1 MLMLLKLA
9 FRNLLRNRERTLLG
23 LLMIVGSTSGLILF
37 RAFADDTIQVLELI
51 STEMHFGHLQ
61 VAKESFWENQYKTN
75 AERVVQNYDQ
85 LKKDLQQIDSSITS
99 VSGRISIQGLM
110 SNGQKTENVSVIG
123 FEVQTEKGVR
133 DAMMLHEGTY
143 FTEKKYKDEILIGHL
158 LAKRL
163 NLKINDVVTIV
174 VNSFDDVINAKD
186 FVYVG
191 SIGTGA
197 EEIDKYFSYI
207 DLSAMQD
214 LLQTQSVDNVV
225 IRLKNKKELS
235 KTSFLIQS
243 KLEQSYP
250 GHKVR
255 DWLSLAELFRKVKSF
270 YDSQNLII
278 QLILV
283 SVVVL
288 GILNS
293 VSMSVIERIGEIG
306 TLRALGTDSQKVIQM
321 IVSEV
326 LMLSLAG
333 VIIGSVT
340 ALFIGYLIN
349 ISEIYT
355 EIPGASMPMKINFL
369 FSITSF
375 IQSSILIV
383 LTTTIASLLPV
394 MKAVRINIV
403 EALRRNI

>member
-1 MLMLLKLA
+1 MLIKLA
-9 FRNLLRNRERTLLG
+9 FRNLMRNRERTLLG
-23 LLMIVGSTSGLILF
+23 LLMIIGSTSGLILF
-37 RAFADDTIQVLELI
+37 RAFADDTIAVLEMI

-61 VAKESFWENQYKTN
+61 VAKRSYWDNQYKSN
-75 AERVVQNYDQ
+75 SERVVDNFEG
-85 LKKDLQQIDSSITS
+85 LKADLAAKYKEINS

-123 FEVQTEKGVR
+123 YEVQTEKGVR

-143 FTEKKYKDEILIGHL
+143 YTDGNYQNEILIGHL

-163 NLKINDVVTIV
+163 NLKINDTVTLV

-207 DLSAMQD
+207 DLSAMQS
-214 LLQTQSVDNVV
+214 LVQTAGVDNVV
-225 IRLKNKKELS
+225 IRLHDKDRLDDLAKQIKVDLDTKYE
-235 KTSFLIQS
+235 
-243 KLEQSYP
+243 
-250 GHKVR
+250 GHLVR

-306 TLRALGTDSQKVIQM
+306 TLRSLGTEAGM
-321 IVSEV
+321 IVRMIVVEV
-326 LMLSLAG
+326 LMLSVVG
-333 VIIGSVT
+333 VLVGSFTAWLVGYIINLSD
-340 ALFIGYLIN
+340 
-349 ISEIYT
+349 IYT
-355 EIPGASMPMKINFL
+355 EIPGASMPMKVNFL
-369 FSITSF
+369 FSVSSF
-375 IQSSILIV
+375 FQSSALIV
-383 LTTTIASLLPV
+383 LTTVVASLLPV
-394 MKAVRINIV
+394 LKAVKINIV